1 MQGRRENDEAERREK
16 LKRKTHEELKAIL
29 FLSDCEESDP
39 DDVVRRRVHVGAEVP
54 NKTPEDDVNTESE
67 DKLQGE
73 MERLTTARRRRFVRG
88 RQQAEKLEEAKLLP
102 SESSAQESVKE
113 DRDTGREQVRVLQQ
127 APAARRTAERFRA
140 EDRRQARYES
150 NFLNSFYSFLG

>member
-16 LKRKTHEELKAIL
+16 LKRKTHEELKVIL

-39 DDVVRRRVHVGAEVP
+39 DDVVRRRVHCVAEVP
-54 NKTPEDDVNTESE
+54 NKTLEDDVDTESE

-73 MERLTTARRRRFVRG
+73 MKRPTTARRRRFVRG

-127 APAARRTAERFRA
+127 ARAARRTAERF
-140 EDRRQARYES
+140 
-150 NFLNSFYSFLG
+150 

>member
-1 MQGRRENDEAERREK
+1 M
-16 LKRKTHEELKAIL
+16 HEELKAIL

-39 DDVVRRRVHVGAEVP
+39 DDVVRRRVHRVAEVP
-54 NKTPEDDVNTESE
+54 NKTPEDVNTESE

-73 MERLTTARRRRFVRG
+73 MERPITARRRRFVRG

-102 SESSAQESVKE
+102 FESSAQESVKE
-113 DRDTGREQVRVLQQ
+113 DRDTGRERVRVLQQ
-127 APAARRTAERFRA
+127 ARAARQTAERFRA

-150 NFLNSFYSFLG
+150 DFLNSFYNFLS